1 MDRSYAAA
9 YRELYERHWWW
20 RAREA
25 LVRREI
31 ERLRPAG
38 GWGRIL
44 DVGCGD
50 GLFFDYLSTQG
61 QVEGVEPDAE
71 LLSGR
76 PRPGPIH
83 VAPFDTTFRPGHRFG
98 LILMLDVLE
107 HLEDP
112 VDALRHVASLL
123 EPNGVWVGTVPA
135 FRALWTAHDDANHHV
150 TRYRRQGLRTEVE
163 AAGLDLVEARYFFHW
178 VFPAKLLVR
187 ALEAVR
193 SPSDSNP
200 RIPGGAVSGLLEGVS
215 RLEHRVARPLRLP
228 FGSSLLA
235 VARRT
240 TPAAAD

>member
-1 MDRSYAAA
+1 MDPGYASA

-25 LVRREI
+25 LVRDELA
-31 ERLRPAG
+31 RLQPAG

-50 GLFFDYLSTQG
+50 GLFFDHLATLG

-83 VAPFDTTFRPGHRFG
+83 VQPFDAGFDPGHRFG

-107 HLEDP
+107 HLVDP
-112 VDALRHVASLL
+112 VGALAHVADLL
-123 EPNGVWVGTVPA
+123 EPDGLWVGTVPA

-150 TRYRRQGLRTEVE
+150 TRYRRPALRSQVE
-163 AAGLDLVEARYFFHW
+163 AAGLDLQDARYFFHW
-178 VFPAKLLVR
+178 VYPAKLLVR
-187 ALEAVR
+187 AGEVFR
-193 SPSDSNP
+193 RPSDSRP
-200 RIPGGAVSGLLEGVS
+200 HIPGPFVNGVLERTS
-215 RLEHRVARPLRLP
+215 RLEHRVARQLRLP
-228 FGSSLLA
+228 FGSSLFA
-235 VARRT
+235 TARRPG
-240 TPAAAD
+240 PAPD